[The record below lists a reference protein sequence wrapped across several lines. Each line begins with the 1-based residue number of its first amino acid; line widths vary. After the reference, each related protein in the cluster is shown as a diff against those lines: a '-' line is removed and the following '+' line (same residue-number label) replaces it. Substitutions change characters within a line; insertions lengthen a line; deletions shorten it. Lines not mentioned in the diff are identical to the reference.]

1 MIDDRIIIKGNKEG
15 LLAVINYNKF
25 KDFGEVTEVLLE
37 RLNKGKKF
45 YMGATLTIKT
55 ELKYIEERDIRIL
68 KDILFEEIGIKEC
81 ILKDIEEKEAKVFTG
96 IYEGRTKFIRKTIRG
111 GQRIEY
117 AGNIVIIGDI
127 NSGSEV
133 YAAGNII
140 VLGKIRGQVHAGTTG
155 NNKAI
160 IAAFTLEPELLQIGD
175 VVTISPEEGE
185 KPKYPEVAKLKDG
198 MIIVE
203 PYLPN
208 KFI

>member
-25 KDFGEVTEVLLE
+25 KDFSEVTEVLLE

-81 ILKDIEEKEAKVFTG
+81 ILKDSEEKEVKVFTG

>member
-81 ILKDIEEKEAKVFTG
+81 ILKDIEEKEVKVFTG